1 MEIRQSKVKESVDA
15 EIKELTNQ
23 IQKLTD
29 KRKELLK
36 YKKQLRIQQLKYCKG
51 LIDFVSEKLGY
62 DVSKKT
68 NKLEY
73 SNARFVIANHFLPYN
88 TNKKDNIPLTI
99 CESVLNISHTTVLH
113 GVKMYN
119 KYKETND
126 IQFMVLSDK
135 IEDIIKQYDKT
146 KTEPI
151 TTDIQAQCGEA
162 TQFNRH

>member
-99 CESVLNISHTTVLH
+99 CESVLNISHPTVLH

-135 IEDIIKQYDKT
+135 IEDIIKQYDKA